1 MDLTSDASV
10 HLRSSQ
16 ASEAARTP
24 DQCLDL
30 IVAGRTAASL
40 QRLYRWETL
49 VATLAVAVRMT
60 IQEIAEQDVTEVTT
74 MQPCSAAVG
83 LVLTKSMAPQ
93 ELADKDEME
102 ATTMQHSLGTVR
114 DTLADQLVAFDKGGA
129 QAATMPQAATE
140 ATHTANQEVPDKG
153 VMAAATMRL
162 SAATAMLLCQ
172 LGATAMVAVV
182 TPLTTRNLWV
192 MRYALFS

>member
-102 ATTMQHSLGTVR
+102 ATTMQQSLGTVV

-182 TPLTTRNLWV
+182 TALTTRNLWV